1 MRNGEKYTT
10 GDMQSMFGL
19 TNKGLFHYEKK
30 GIVAPTRLDNQYRVF
45 TMEDCSRFF
54 MSRIYRELGFSL
66 DECVGLAER
75 DLAEVT
81 DCMHEREK
89 ALLGEARMLENLS
102 REAGRLHGL
111 MDRIARGDTGP
122 REVVSEPMVRL
133 ESLHSPE
140 GSAPKNADSFRKWF
154 SYLPFSAASLSYRRE
169 SLTQGG
175 IVQYSLGFIMERKQ
189 ADALGVDLNG
199 AVSELP
205 ARRCLY
211 LIVEGS
217 ETGFDERERLAPALE
232 ALRASGRWLTA
243 DPYSRMIGVF
253 LKGKEMLRYD
263 ELWCPI

>member
-10 GDMQSMFGL
+10 GEMQSMFGL

-30 GIVAPTRLDNQYRVF
+30 GIVAPKRLDNQYRVF

-81 DCMHEREK
+81 DCMHKREK
-89 ALLGEARMLENLS
+89 ELLGEARMLENLS
-102 REAGRLHGL
+102 REAGRLRGL
-111 MDRIARGDTGP
+111 MERIVLGDIGP
-122 REVVSEPMVRL
+122 REVISEPMLRL

-140 GSAPKNADSFRKWF
+140 GNAPKNTDSFREWF
-154 SYLPFSAASLSYRRE
+154 SYLPFSAASLSYRHE
-169 SLTQGG
+169 SLGG
-175 IVQYSLGFIMERKQ
+175 GGMVQYSLGFIMERTQ
-189 ADALGVDLNG
+189 AEALGVGLDG

-232 ALRASGRWLTA
+232 ALKGSGHCLTG

-253 LKGKEMLRYD
+253 QKGKETLRYD